1 MNMSFDKT
9 ALRIISVF
17 NCIAGGII
25 LFLMLMTY
33 AIGLFAVIGTWN
45 LLEPDELIEVLEIGG
60 CSLVLVVPGILM
72 LGEGILSWMAVKD
85 PSRIT
90 GACIMSGLMIGV
102 CAMPV
107 ALFSW
112 MEDTSMLYGS
122 IGVLA
127 ASILVFVFLLRE
139 KMKTKSGA

>member
-1 MNMSFDKT
+1 MNMTFDKT

-45 LLEPDELIEVLEIGG
+45 LLEPEELIEVLEIGG
-60 CSLVLVVPGILM
+60 CSLVLVIPGILM
-72 LGEGILSWMAVKD
+72 MGEGILSWMAVKD
-85 PSRIT
+85 PSRIS
-90 GACIMSGLMIGV
+90 GACVFSGLMVGV

-107 ALFSW
+107 ALFCW
-112 MEDTSMLYGS
+112 LEDTSMLYGS

-127 ASILVFVFLLRE
+127 VSVLVFVFLLRE
-139 KMKTKSGA
+139 KMKA

>member
-1 MNMSFDKT
+1 MNMSFDKN

-45 LLEPDELIEVLEIGG
+45 LLEPDEIIEVLEIGG
-60 CSLVLVVPGILM
+60 CSLVLVIPGILM
-72 LGEGILSWMAVKD
+72 MGEGILSWMAVKD

-90 GACIMSGLMIGV
+90 GACIMSGLMVGV

-127 ASILVFVFLLRE
+127 ASILVFVFLVRE
-139 KMKTKSGA
+139 KIKTQS

>member
-1 MNMSFDKT
+1 MNMTFDKT

-45 LLEPDELIEVLEIGG
+45 LLEPEELIEVLEIGG
-60 CSLVLVVPGILM
+60 CSLVLVIPGILM
-72 LGEGILSWMAVKD
+72 MGEGILAWRAVKD
-85 PSRIT
+85 PSMIP
-90 GACIMSGLMIGV
+90 GACILAGLMVGV

-107 ALFSW
+107 ALFCW
-112 MEDTSMLYGS
+112 LEDASMLYGS

-127 ASILVFVFLLRE
+127 ASVLVFVFLLRE
-139 KMKTKSGA
+139 RMKAEA

>member
-1 MNMSFDKT
+1 MNMSFEKN

-17 NCIAGGII
+17 NCITGGII

-90 GACIMSGLMIGV
+90 GACSIFARPMFTMSFSLRLISAGEPAPSITMMSFSLARERYVSRIIGIR
-102 CAMPV
+102 
-107 ALFSW
+107 LF
-112 MEDTSMLYGS
+112 L
-122 IGVLA
+122 
-127 ASILVFVFLLRE
+127 
-139 KMKTKSGA
+139 

>member
-1 MNMSFDKT
+1 MNMSLDRT
-9 ALRIISVF
+9 ALRILSVI
-17 NCIAGGII
+17 NCITGGVI

-60 CSLVLVVPGILM
+60 CSLFLVIPGILM
-72 LGEGILSWMAVKD
+72 MGEGVLTWMAAKD
-85 PSRIT
+85 PSRIS
-90 GACIMSGLMIGV
+90 GACILSGLMVGV

-107 ALFSW
+107 ALFCW
-112 MEDTSMLYGS
+112 MEDDSMLHGS

-127 ASILVFVFLLRE
+127 ASVLVFIFLLRE
-139 KMKTKSGA
+139 KIKMQS

>member
-1 MNMSFDKT
+1 MNMSLDRT
-9 ALRIISVF
+9 ALRILSVI
-17 NCIAGGII
+17 NCITGGVI

-60 CSLVLVVPGILM
+60 CSLFLVIPGILM
-72 LGEGILSWMAVKD
+72 MGEGILTWMAAKD
-85 PSRIT
+85 PSRIS
-90 GACIMSGLMIGV
+90 GACLLSGLMVGV

-107 ALFSW
+107 ALFCW
-112 MEDTSMLYGS
+112 MEDDSMLHGS

-127 ASILVFVFLLRE
+127 ASVLVFVFLLRE
-139 KMKTKSGA
+139 KMKAKS

>member
-1 MNMSFDKT
+1 MNMTFDKT

-60 CSLVLVVPGILM
+60 CSLVLVIPGILM
-72 LGEGILSWMAVKD
+72 MGEGILAWMAVKD
-85 PSRIT
+85 PSRIP
-90 GACIMSGLMIGV
+90 GACILAGLMVGI

-107 ALFSW
+107 ALFCW
-112 MEDTSMLYGS
+112 LEYASMLYGS

-127 ASILVFVFLLRE
+127 ASVLVFVFLLRE
-139 KMKTKSGA
+139 RMKAEA

>member
-1 MNMSFDKT
+1 MNMSLDRT
-9 ALRIISVF
+9 ALRILSVI
-17 NCIAGGII
+17 NCITGGII

-60 CSLVLVVPGILM
+60 CSLVLVIPGILM
-72 LGEGILSWMAVKD
+72 MGEGILAWMAVKD
-85 PSRIT
+85 PSRIS
-90 GACIMSGLMIGV
+90 GACVLSGLMVGV

-107 ALFSW
+107 ALFCW
-112 MEDTSMLYGS
+112 LEDDSMLHGS

-127 ASILVFVFLLRE
+127 ASVLVFIFLLRE
-139 KMKTKSGA
+139 KIKMQS

>member
-1 MNMSFDKT
+1 MNMSLDRT
-9 ALRIISVF
+9 ALRILSVI
-17 NCIAGGII
+17 NCITGGVI

-60 CSLVLVVPGILM
+60 CSLFLVIPGILM
-72 LGEGILSWMAVKD
+72 MGEGVLTWMAAKD
-85 PSRIT
+85 PSRIS
-90 GACIMSGLMIGV
+90 GACLLSGLMVGV

-107 ALFSW
+107 ALFCW
-112 MEDTSMLYGS
+112 MEDDSMLHGS

-127 ASILVFVFLLRE
+127 ASVLVFIFLLRE
-139 KMKTKSGA
+139 KIKMQS